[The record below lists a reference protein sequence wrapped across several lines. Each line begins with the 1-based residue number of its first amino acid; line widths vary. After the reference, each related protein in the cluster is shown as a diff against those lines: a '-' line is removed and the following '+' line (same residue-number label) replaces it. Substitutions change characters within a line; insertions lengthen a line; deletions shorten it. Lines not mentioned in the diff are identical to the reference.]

1 MNKLLLRQGSD
12 HVLSVCHKSINTGK
26 RVKVNSMGNGTKLR
40 ILYLYQHLVQHTDA
54 EHTLSTAE
62 LMKILKEEYSVTVS
76 RNTISDDL
84 AMLHDCGLHIEHYES
99 TQNKYYYDG
108 HIYELPE
115 LKILVDAISS
125 SKFIT
130 QRKSDEL
137 IAKLLTLTNSQNA
150 AKLRRHIY
158 VAGRV
163 KSDNENGY
171 YIVDAVN
178 TAIDTKRKISF
189 RYTDFDVAK
198 QRYISNDGKPYTV
211 SPYTLIWDGD
221 YYYMRGFCDERQEMR
236 NFRLDHIAEQ
246 PKILNQIAVMPPDD
260 YNPADYSKHVFQMY
274 DTDEPIAVQL
284 LCHVSVMKYLI
295 DNFGRDFETEA
306 VDDEHFKAIVNVCTS
321 TTFYRWIFGFN
332 GKIQIIGPQLVIDN
346 YKEMLVAALNTI

>member
-1 MNKLLLRQGSD
+1 ME
-12 HVLSVCHKSINTGK
+12 
-26 RVKVNSMGNGTKLR
+26 NGTKLR
-40 ILYLYQHLVQHTDA
+40 ILYLYQYLVQHTDA

-62 LMKILKEEYSVTVS
+62 LMKILKEEYSLKVS

-84 AMLHDCGLHIEHYES
+84 GVLHDCGLHIEHYES

-108 HIYELPE
+108 YIYELPE

-137 IAKLLTLTNSQNA
+137 ITKLLMLTNSQNV

-171 YIVDAVN
+171 YIVDAIN
-178 TAIDTKRKISF
+178 EAIDNKRKISF
-189 RYTDFDVAK
+189 RYTDFNVFK

-221 YYYMRGFCDERQEMR
+221 CYYMRGFCDERQEMR
-236 NFRLDHIAEQ
+236 NFRLDRIAEQ
-246 PKILNQIAVMPPDD
+246 PKILNQIAVMPPED

-274 DTDEPIAVQL
+274 DTDEPISVQL
-284 LCHVSVMKYLI
+284 HCHVSVMKYLI
-295 DNFGRDFETEA
+295 DNFGGDFKVEPI
-306 VDDEHFKAIVNVCTS
+306 DDEHFNATVSACTS

-332 GKIQIIGPQLVIDN
+332 GKIQIIGPQPVIES
-346 YKEMLVAALNTI
+346 YKEMLSSALNAI

>member
-1 MNKLLLRQGSD
+1 ME
-12 HVLSVCHKSINTGK
+12 
-26 RVKVNSMGNGTKLR
+26 NGTKLR

-62 LMKILKEEYSVTVS
+62 LMKILKEKYSIRVS

-130 QRKSDEL
+130 QHKSDEL

-158 VAGRV
+158 VAGRA
-163 KSDNENGY
+163 KSDNKNGY
-171 YIVDAVN
+171 YIVDAIN

-189 RYTDFDVAK
+189 RYTDFNVAK
-198 QRYISNDGKPYTV
+198 QRYIANDGKPYTV
-211 SPYTLIWDGD
+211 SPYTLTWDGD

-236 NFRLDHIAEQ
+236 NFRLDRIAEQ
-246 PKILNQIAVMPPDD
+246 PNIINETAVMPPEN
-260 YNPADYSKHVFQMY
+260 YNPADYSKYVFRMY
-274 DTDEPIAVQL
+274 DTDEPVTVQL
-284 LCHVSVMKYLI
+284 YCHVSVMKYLI
-295 DNFGRDFETEA
+295 DNFGVDFKVQA
-306 VDDEHFKAIVNVCTS
+306 INDEFFKATVSVCTS
-321 TTFYRWIFGFN
+321 ATFYSWIFGFN
-332 GKIQIIGPQLVIDN
+332 GKMRIMGPPSVRES
-346 YKEMLVAALNTI
+346 YKGMLLKALDRI

>member
-1 MNKLLLRQGSD
+1 M
-12 HVLSVCHKSINTGK
+12 GK
-26 RVKVNSMGNGTKLR
+26 GTKLR
-40 ILYLYQHLVQHTDA
+40 ILYLYQHLLQHTDA
-54 EHTLSTAE
+54 EHTLSTVE
-62 LMKILKEEYSVTVS
+62 LMKILKEEYSLQVS
-76 RNTISDDL
+76 RNTISNDL

-108 HIYELPE
+108 HVYELPE
-115 LKILVDAISS
+115 LKLLVDAISS

-158 VAGRV
+158 VAGRA

-171 YIVDAVN
+171 YIVDAIN

-189 RYTDFDVAK
+189 LYTDFDVAK
-198 QRYISNDGKPYTV
+198 QRCVSNDGKPYIV

-236 NFRLDHIAEQ
+236 NFRLDRIAQQ
-246 PKILNQIAVMPPDD
+246 PNILNQIAVMPPED
-260 YNPADYSKHVFQMY
+260 YNPADYSKHVFRMY
-274 DTDEPIAVQL
+274 DTDEPVSVQL
-284 LCHVSVMKYLI
+284 HCHVSVMKYLI
-295 DNFGRDFETEA
+295 DSFGSDFESKA
-306 VDDEHFKAIVNVCTS
+306 IDDEYFKATVSVCTS
-321 TTFYRWIFGFN
+321 TTFYRWVFGFS
-332 GKIQIIGPQLVIDN
+332 GKINIVGPQRIVDA
-346 YKEMLVAALNTI
+346 YKEMLLHALNGI

>member
-1 MNKLLLRQGSD
+1 ME
-12 HVLSVCHKSINTGK
+12 
-26 RVKVNSMGNGTKLR
+26 NGTKLR

-62 LMKILKEEYSVTVS
+62 LMKILKEEYSVSVS

-158 VAGRV
+158 VAGRA

-171 YIVDAVN
+171 YIVDAIN

-189 RYTDFDVAK
+189 RYTDFDIAK
-198 QRYISNDGKPYTV
+198 RRYISNDGKPYTV

-236 NFRLDHIAEQ
+236 NFRLDRIAEQ
-246 PKILNQIAVMPPDD
+246 PNILNQIAVMPPEN
-260 YNPADYSKHVFQMY
+260 YNPADYSKHVFRMY

-284 LCHVSVMKYLI
+284 HCHVSVMKYLI
-295 DNFGRDFETEA
+295 DNFGVNFEAEA
-306 VDDEHFKAIVNVCTS
+306 IDEESFKATVSVCTS
-321 TTFYRWIFGFN
+321 TTFYSWIFGFN
-332 GKIQIIGPQLVIDN
+332 GKIKIIEPDSVI
-346 YKEMLVAALNTI
+346 KEYRKMAMNALSL

>member
-1 MNKLLLRQGSD
+1 ME
-12 HVLSVCHKSINTGK
+12 
-26 RVKVNSMGNGTKLR
+26 NGTKLR
-40 ILYLYQHLVQHTDA
+40 ILFLYQHLVQNTDA

-62 LMKILKEEYSVTVS
+62 LMRILKEKYSMTVS
-76 RNTISDDL
+76 RNTISNDL
-84 AMLHDCGLHIEHYES
+84 AILHDCGLHIEHYES

-137 IAKLLTLTNSQNA
+137 IAKLLTLTNTQNA

-158 VAGRV
+158 VAGRA

-171 YIVDAVN
+171 YIVDAIN
-178 TAIDTKRKISF
+178 TAIDSKRKISF
-189 RYTDFDVAK
+189 HYTDFDIAK

-236 NFRLDHIAEQ
+236 NFRLDRIAEQ

-284 LCHVSVMKYLI
+284 LCHASVMKYLI
-295 DNFGRDFETEA
+295 DKFGLDFDSEI
-306 VDDEHFKAIVNVCTS
+306 VDDAHFKAKINVCTS
-321 TTFYRWIFGFN
+321 ATFYRWVFGFD
-332 GKIQIIGPQLVIDN
+332 GLIKIIGPTSTVLEYETRLKSALEQLV
-346 YKEMLVAALNTI
+346 

>member
-1 MNKLLLRQGSD
+1 ME
-12 HVLSVCHKSINTGK
+12 
-26 RVKVNSMGNGTKLR
+26 NGTKFR
-40 ILYLYQHLVQHTDA
+40 ILYLYQHLVKHTDA

-62 LMKILKEEYSVTVS
+62 LMRILKEDYSLKVS
-76 RNTISDDL
+76 RNTISNDL

-108 HIYELPE
+108 HIYELPK

-137 IAKLLTLTNSQNA
+137 IAKLLTLTNTQNA

-158 VAGRV
+158 VAGRA

-171 YIVDAVN
+171 YIVDAIN

-236 NFRLDHIAEQ
+236 NFRLDRIAEQ
-246 PKILNQIAVMPPDD
+246 PSVLNQIAVMPPEG
-260 YNPADYSKHVFQMY
+260 YSPADYSKHVFRMY
-274 DTDEPIAVQL
+274 DADEPIIVQL
-284 LCHVSVMKYLI
+284 YCHVSVMKYLI
-295 DNFGRDFETEA
+295 DNFGSDFDVET
-306 VDDEHFKAIVNVCTS
+306 VDDEHFKASVRVCAS
-321 TTFYRWIFGFN
+321 TTFYSWVFGFN
-332 GKIQIIGPQLVIDN
+332 GNIRIVGPQLIIEG
-346 YKEMLVAALNTI
+346 YKNMLSNAVNSI

>member
-1 MNKLLLRQGSD
+1 ME
-12 HVLSVCHKSINTGK
+12 
-26 RVKVNSMGNGTKLR
+26 NGTKLR
-40 ILYLYQHLVQHTDA
+40 ILYLYQHLVQNTDA

-62 LMKILKEEYSVTVS
+62 LMRILKEKYSVTVS
-76 RNTISDDL
+76 RNTISNDL

-137 IAKLLTLTNSQNA
+137 IAKLLTLTNTQNA

-158 VAGRV
+158 VAGRA

-171 YIVDAVN
+171 YIVDAIN
-178 TAIDTKRKISF
+178 TAIDSKRKISF
-189 RYTDFDVAK
+189 HYTDFDMAK

-236 NFRLDHIAEQ
+236 NFRLDRIAEQ

-306 VDDEHFKAIVNVCTS
+306 VDDEYFKTNVNVCTS

-332 GKIQIIGPQLVIDN
+332 GKIRIVGPQPVIDS
-346 YKEMLVAALNTI
+346 YKKMLVYALNTI

>member
-1 MNKLLLRQGSD
+1 ME
-12 HVLSVCHKSINTGK
+12 
-26 RVKVNSMGNGTKLR
+26 NGTKLR
-40 ILYLYQHLVQHTDA
+40 ILYLYQHLMRHTDA
-54 EHTLSTAE
+54 EHTLSTAK
-62 LMKILKEEYSVTVS
+62 LMKILKEEYSIKVS

-137 IAKLLTLTNSQNA
+137 IAKLLTLTNTQNA

-158 VAGRV
+158 VAGRA

-171 YIVDAVN
+171 YIVDAIN

-189 RYTDFDVAK
+189 RYTDFDVTK
-198 QRYISNDGKPYTV
+198 QRYIANDGKPYTV

-236 NFRLDHIAEQ
+236 NFRLDRIAEQ
-246 PKILNQIAVMPPDD
+246 PSILNQIAVMPPED
-260 YNPADYSKHVFQMY
+260 YNPADYSKHVFRMY
-274 DTDEPIAVQL
+274 DTDEPITVQL
-284 LCHVSVMKYLI
+284 YCHVSVMKYLI
-295 DNFGRDFETEA
+295 DNFGADFDVET
-306 VDDEHFKAIVNVCTS
+306 VDDEHFKATVSVCAS
-321 TTFYRWIFGFN
+321 TTFYSWVFGFN
-332 GKIQIIGPQLVIDN
+332 GKIKISEPSMIKLG
-346 YKEMLVAALNTI
+346 YKEMLQSALAEM

>member
-1 MNKLLLRQGSD
+1 MEN
-12 HVLSVCHKSINTGK
+12 V
-26 RVKVNSMGNGTKLR
+26 TKLR
-40 ILYLYQHLVQHTDA
+40 ILRLYQYLVQHTNAD
-54 EHTLSTAE
+54 HTLSTAE
-62 LMKILKEEYSVTVS
+62 LMKILKEEYSVSVS

-84 AMLHDCGLHIEHYES
+84 AMLHECGLHIEHYES

-158 VAGRV
+158 VAGRA

-171 YIVDAVN
+171 YIVDAIN

-189 RYTDFDVAK
+189 HYTDFDATK
-198 QRYISNDGKPYTV
+198 KRYTSNDGKPYTV

-236 NFRLDHIAEQ
+236 NFRLDRIAEQ
-246 PKILNQIAVMPPDD
+246 PNILNQIAVMPPDG
-260 YNPADYSKHVFQMY
+260 YNPADYSKYVFRMY

-284 LCHVSVMKYLI
+284 HCHVSVMKYLI
-295 DNFGRDFETEA
+295 DKFGTDFKVDAIDETS
-306 VDDEHFKAIVNVCTS
+306 FKATVSVCAS
-321 TTFYRWIFGFN
+321 ATFYSWLFGFN
-332 GKIQIIGPQLVIDN
+332 GRIQITGPQLAREG
-346 YKEMLVAALNTI
+346 YREMLLNALTQMD

>member
-1 MNKLLLRQGSD
+1 ME
-12 HVLSVCHKSINTGK
+12 
-26 RVKVNSMGNGTKLR
+26 NGTKLR
-40 ILYLYQHLVQHTDA
+40 ILYLYQHLVQNTDA

-62 LMKILKEEYSVTVS
+62 LMRILKEKYSVTVS
-76 RNTISDDL
+76 RNTISNDL

-137 IAKLLTLTNSQNA
+137 IAKLLTLTNTQNA

-158 VAGRV
+158 VAGRA

-171 YIVDAVN
+171 YIVDAIN
-178 TAIDTKRKISF
+178 TAIDSKRKISF
-189 RYTDFDVAK
+189 HYTNFDMAK

-236 NFRLDHIAEQ
+236 NFRLDRIAEQ

-295 DNFGRDFETEA
+295 DNFGRDFKTEA

-346 YKEMLVAALNTI
+346 YKGMLVNALNAM

>member
-1 MNKLLLRQGSD
+1 M
-12 HVLSVCHKSINTGK
+12 GK
-26 RVKVNSMGNGTKLR
+26 GTKLR

-54 EHTLSTAE
+54 EYTLSTAE
-62 LMKILKEEYSVTVS
+62 LMKILKEEYSLQVS
-76 RNTISDDL
+76 RNTISNDL

-108 HIYELPE
+108 HVYELPE
-115 LKILVDAISS
+115 LKLLVDAISS

-158 VAGRV
+158 VAGRA

-171 YIVDAVN
+171 YIVDAIN

-189 RYTDFDVAK
+189 FYTDFDVAK
-198 QRYISNDGKPYTV
+198 QRCVSNDGKPYTV

-236 NFRLDHIAEQ
+236 NFRLDRIAQQ
-246 PKILNQIAVMPPDD
+246 PNILNQIAVMPPED
-260 YNPADYSKHVFQMY
+260 YNPADYSKHVFRMY
-274 DTDEPIAVQL
+274 DTDEHVSVQL
-284 LCHVSVMKYLI
+284 HCHVSVMKYLI
-295 DNFGRDFETEA
+295 DSFGFDFESEA
-306 VDDEHFKAIVNVCTS
+306 IDDEYFKATVNVCTS
-321 TTFYRWIFGFN
+321 TTFYRWVFGFS
-332 GKIQIIGPQLVIDN
+332 GKINIVGPQRIVDA
-346 YKEMLVAALNTI
+346 YKEMLLHALNGI